1 MALAGGLAR
10 AQTPPTRLESEAKT
24 TFEQVGEGFA
34 FTKIELKITGEV
46 DGVDEDAFR
55 EAARGRQGELPGLRG
70 AEGERRDLGRGLAF

>member
-34 FTKIELKITGEV
+34 TKIELKITGEV
-46 DGVDEDAFR
+46 EGSTRTPFAR
-55 EAARGRQGELPGLRG
+55 LSEAAKENCPVSRR